1 MPVPVLSPG
10 HASPLAFPPIGRLP
24 RCLRPWLSPAL
35 FEASQV
41 ICSRPNSSHL
51 PRRLHLIDFPSWP
64 CTAEAGTG
72 EVRSP
77 RFRHLLFM
85 RNGVSDHGRAV
96 TPCVAVHNILPS
108 TFSTA
113 SASARLNFSRLNIP
127 LHMIAVYA
135 SRPSSPA
142 APQHSL
148 EGGSL
153 LPYPHRT
160 FTGWKA
166 PASPGALCRF
176 SRRPGSGRLPS
187 PSSIRGFDVIVGAD
201 DRRPLPRLQ
210 PGGKRAARR
219 TGHTW
224 RLGRPL
230 NAALRTDGCRPVQ
243 VVEALNCTPRAC
255 VFGAKFRPGPS
266 CIPKQ

>member
-1 MPVPVLSPG
+1 M
-10 HASPLAFPPIGRLP
+10 
-24 RCLRPWLSPAL
+24 
-35 FEASQV
+35 
-41 ICSRPNSSHL
+41 
-51 PRRLHLIDFPSWP
+51 
-64 CTAEAGTG
+64 G

-77 RFRHLLFM
+77 RFRRFPFM

-96 TPCVAVHNILPS
+96 TPCITVHNILPS

-166 PASPGALCRF
+166 PASPGALKTVF
-176 SRRPGSGRLPS
+176 SL
-187 PSSIRGFDVIVGAD
+187 SSAGYCAIHWLVVHNFSSHVFLGA
-201 DRRPLPRLQ
+201 L
-210 PGGKRAARR
+210 
-219 TGHTW
+219 
-224 RLGRPL
+224 
-230 NAALRTDGCRPVQ
+230 
-243 VVEALNCTPRAC
+243 
-255 VFGAKFRPGPS
+255 VFGAMAAVVVAWLSDIVRET
-266 CIPKQ
+266 

>member
-1 MPVPVLSPG
+1 MVAVGTAVARRPPRRSRRAAFPHRAPVSGRTRSAFGVWGTHAAPIRGLAASVTCLVRRCVRSMCCNSPFPRP
-10 HASPLAFPPIGRLP
+10 AAFPPP
-24 RCLRPWLSPAL
+24 SPPPMSL
-35 FEASQV
+35 GIVRRFTGTMQPSD
-41 ICSRPNSSHL
+41 SSHL
-51 PRRLHLIDFPSWP
+51 PRRLHLIDFPSRP
-64 CTAEAGTG
+64 CTAAAGTG

-77 RFRHLLFM
+77 RFRRLPFM

-135 SRPSSPA
+135 SRPPSPA

-166 PASPGALCRF
+166 PASPGAL
-176 SRRPGSGRLPS
+176 
-187 PSSIRGFDVIVGAD
+187 
-201 DRRPLPRLQ
+201 
-210 PGGKRAARR
+210 R
-219 TGHTW
+219 T
-224 RLGRPL
+224 
-230 NAALRTDGCRPVQ
+230 
-243 VVEALNCTPRAC
+243 
-255 VFGAKFRPGPS
+255 VF
-266 CIPKQ
+266 